1 MPNARTT
8 RLVFLAALMALVPL
22 ASAGPLAQAPQPA
35 TQAQAP
41 AARAQAA
48 GEKPALNWQMSRSG
62 DINRIL
68 PLRDRAR
75 VQNEILEWR
84 LDNILPAVMR
94 REGLEMWL
102 VVNFEYDED
111 PVYMSLVAQPMF
123 SARRLSILLF
133 HDSKDGFR
141 KLTAN
146 WHGTSTSG
154 PMYTNIFTDRS
165 KGANHQFTV
174 VADYVRQHDPQ
185 TIGINYAPHFDYH
198 DEFAHG
204 NGLSAFHKAK
214 LEQALDKKYVDRL
227 VSAEK
232 VAIGWYETRSPREL
246 SLYRHLAGIGH
257 DLVAEFFSNRAIT
270 PDVTTADDVE
280 WWIRQR
286 ITSLGLDT
294 WFHPSIDIKR
304 SPADRRRY
312 GERDT
317 VIRRGDL
324 LHCDVGISY
333 LGLTTDMQHNA
344 YVLRLGETEAPAGLR
359 ELLRKGNRLQ
369 EIHLSEMREG
379 RTGNDILRAILQR
392 GRAEGLRPTVYT
404 HPIGPYGHGSGTMI
418 GMPDK
423 QEFVPG
429 TGEHPLHADTVYSIE
444 FSVAADIPEWDNVEV
459 STGFEDEAVFTGGV
473 ARWVDGY
480 PRTFYLIR

>member
-1 MPNARTT
+1 MHNTRTP
-8 RLVFLAALMALVPL
+8 RLVPL
-22 ASAGPLAQAPQPA
+22 VAVVAAVSLAGAGPGAQAPEQTSA
-35 TQAQAP
+35 FNWEM
-41 AARAQAA
+41 ARA
-48 GEKPALNWQMSRSG
+48 G
-62 DINRIL
+62 DIDRIL
-68 PLRDRAR
+68 PLRERAR
-75 VQNEILEWR
+75 LQNEILEWR
-84 LDNILPAVMR
+84 LDNVLPAIMR
-94 REGLEMWL
+94 REGVEMWL

-123 SARRLSILLF
+123 SARRLSILIF

-154 PMYTNIFTDRS
+154 PMYTNIFSDRS

-174 VADYVRQHDPQ
+174 VADYIRQHDPK

-214 LEQALDKKYVDRL
+214 IEQALDRKYVDRL
-227 VSAEK
+227 VPAEK
-232 VAIGWYETRSPREL
+232 VAMGWYETRGPREL
-246 SLYRHLAGIGH
+246 SLYRHLAGITH
-257 DLVAEFFSNRAIT
+257 DLIAEFFSNRAIT

-286 ITSLGLDT
+286 INALGLET
-294 WFHPSIDIKR
+294 WFHPSVDIKR
-304 SPADRRRY
+304 SPADRKLY
-312 GERDT
+312 GERDS

-324 LHCDVGISY
+324 LHCDVGITY
-333 LGLTTDMQHNA
+333 LGLNTDMQHNA
-344 YVLRLGETEAPAGLR
+344 YVLRPGEAEAPAGLR
-359 ELLRKGNRLQ
+359 DLLRKGNRLQ
-369 EIHLSEMREG
+369 EIHLAEMREG
-379 RTGNDILRAILQR
+379 QTGNDILRAILQR

-429 TGEHPLHADTVYSIE
+429 TGVHPLHTETVYSIE
-444 FSVAADIPEWDNVEV
+444 FSVAADIPEWGNVEV
-459 STGFEDEAVFTGGV
+459 STGFEDEAVFAGGA

-480 PRTFYLIR
+480 PRAFYLIR

>member
-1 MPNARTT
+1 MRTI
-8 RLVFLAALMALVPL
+8 RPFALAVALAAMAAAFD
-22 ASAGPLAQAPQPA
+22 AS
-35 TQAQAP
+35 TSAQAP
-41 AARAQAA
+41 ATDT
-48 GEKPALNWQMSRSG
+48 PLNWEMARSG
-62 DINRIL
+62 DIDRIL
-68 PLRDRAR
+68 PLRERAR
-75 VQNEILEWR
+75 LQNEILEWR
-84 LDNILPAVMR
+84 LDHSLPAIMR
-94 REGLEMWL
+94 REGIEMWL
-102 VVNFEYDED
+102 VINFEYDED

-123 SARRLSILLF
+123 SARRLSILIF
-133 HDSKDGFR
+133 HDSKEGFR

-174 VADYVRQHDPQ
+174 VADYIRQHDPK

-214 LEQALDKKYVDRL
+214 LEQALDKKHVDRL

-232 VAIGWYETRSPREL
+232 VAMGWYETRSPREI
-246 SLYRHLAGIGH
+246 SLYRHLAGMTH
-257 DLVAEFFSNRAIT
+257 DLIAEFFSNRVIT
-270 PDVTTADDVE
+270 PDVTTADEVE
-280 WWIRQR
+280 WWIRER
-286 ITSLGLDT
+286 INGLGLDT

-304 SPADRRRY
+304 SPADRKAY
-312 GERDT
+312 GDDDR
-317 VIRRGDL
+317 VVRRGDL

-333 LGLTTDMQHNA
+333 LGLNTDMQHNA
-344 YVLRLGETEAPAGLR
+344 YVLRAGETDAPPGLR

-369 EIHLSEMREG
+369 EIHLAEMREG
-379 RTGNDILRAILQR
+379 RTGNDILRSILER

-418 GMPDK
+418 GMPEK

-444 FSVAADIPEWDNVEV
+444 FSVAADIPEWGGVEV
-459 STGFEDEAVFTGGV
+459 STGFEDEAIVTGGA
-473 ARWVDGY
+473 ARWADGY

>member
-1 MPNARTT
+1 MT
-8 RLVFLAALMALVPL
+8 AA
-22 ASAGPLAQAPQPA
+22 
-35 TQAQAP
+35 AQAP
-41 AARAQAA
+41 APS
-48 GEKPALNWQMSRSG
+48 ETLNWEMSKAG
-62 DINRIL
+62 DIGRIL

-75 VQNEILEWR
+75 LQNEILEWR
-84 LDNILPAVMR
+84 LDNVLPATMR

-102 VVNFEYDED
+102 VITFEYAED
-111 PVYMSLVAQPMF
+111 PVYMTMVAQPMF
-123 SARRLSILLF
+123 SARRLSILIF

-174 VADYVRQHDPQ
+174 VADYIRQHDPK
-185 TIGINYAPHFDYH
+185 TIGINYAPHFDHH

-204 NGLSAFHKAK
+204 NGLTAFHKAK
-214 LEQALDKKYVDRL
+214 LEQALDKKYLDRL
-227 VSAEK
+227 VPAEK
-232 VAIGWYETRSPREL
+232 VAMGWYETRSQREL
-246 SLYRHLAGIGH
+246 SLYRHLAGITH
-257 DLVAEFFSNRAIT
+257 DLIAEFFSNRVIT
-270 PDVTTADDVE
+270 PDVTTSEDVE
-280 WWIRQR
+280 WWIRER
-286 ITSLGLDT
+286 INQLGLDT

-304 SPADRRRY
+304 SPADAKRY
-312 GERDT
+312 GEHDR

-333 LGLTTDMQHNA
+333 LGLNTDMQHNA
-344 YVLRLGETEAPAGLR
+344 YVLRLGETDAPAGLR
-359 ELLRKGNRLQ
+359 DLLRKGNRLQ
-369 EIHLSEMREG
+369 EIHLAEMREG
-379 RTGNDILRAILQR
+379 RTGNEILKSILER

-418 GMPDK
+418 GMPEK
-423 QEFVPG
+423 QAFVPG

-444 FSVAADIPEWDNVEV
+444 FSVAADIPEWGNVEV
-459 STGFEDEAVFTGGV
+459 STGFEDEAVFTGGR

>member
-1 MPNARTT
+1 MRTI
-8 RLVFLAALMALVPL
+8 RPFALAAALAAIAAAFD
-22 ASAGPLAQAPQPA
+22 AS
-35 TQAQAP
+35 TSAQAP
-41 AARAQAA
+41 AA
-48 GEKPALNWQMSRSG
+48 PTTLNWEMARSG
-62 DINRIL
+62 DIDRIL

-75 VQNEILEWR
+75 LQNEILEWR
-84 LDNILPAVMR
+84 LDHILPTIMR
-94 REGLEMWL
+94 REGIEMWL
-102 VVNFEYDED
+102 VINFEYDED

-123 SARRLSILLF
+123 SARRLSILIF

-154 PMYTNIFTDRS
+154 PMYANIFTDRS

-174 VADYVRQHDPQ
+174 VADYIRQHDPK
-185 TIGINYAPHFDYH
+185 TIGINYAPHFEYH

-214 LEQALDKKYVDRL
+214 LEQALDKKYIDRL

-232 VAIGWYETRSPREL
+232 VAMGWYETRSPREI
-246 SLYRHLAGIGH
+246 SLYRHLAGIAH
-257 DLVAEFFSNRAIT
+257 DLIAEFFSNRVIT

-280 WWIRQR
+280 WWTRDR
-286 ITSLGLDT
+286 INDLGLDT
-294 WFHPSIDIKR
+294 WFHPSIDIVR
-304 SPADRRRY
+304 SPADRKAY
-312 GERDT
+312 GDDDR

-333 LGLTTDMQHNA
+333 LGLNTDMQHNA
-344 YVLRLGETEAPAGLR
+344 YVLRAGETDAPAGLR
-359 ELLRKGNRLQ
+359 ELLRQGNRLQ
-369 EIHLSEMREG
+369 EIHLAEMREG
-379 RTGNDILRAILQR
+379 RTGNDILRSILER
-392 GRAEGLRPTVYT
+392 GRAEGLKPTVYT

-418 GMPDK
+418 GMPEK

-429 TGEHPLHADTVYSIE
+429 TGEHPLHADTVYAIE
-444 FSVAADIPEWDNVEV
+444 FSVAANVPEWGGVEV
-459 STGFEDEAVFTGGV
+459 SMGLEENAIFTGGA
-473 ARWVDGY
+473 ARWADGY

>member
-1 MPNARTT
+1 
-8 RLVFLAALMALVPL
+8 
-22 ASAGPLAQAPQPA
+22 
-35 TQAQAP
+35 
-41 AARAQAA
+41 
-48 GEKPALNWQMSRSG
+48 
-62 DINRIL
+62 
-68 PLRDRAR
+68 
-75 VQNEILEWR
+75 
-84 LDNILPAVMR
+84 
-94 REGLEMWL
+94 MWL
-102 VVNFEYDED
+102 VVNFEYAED
-111 PVYMSLVAQPMF
+111 PVYMTLVSQPMF

-146 WHGTSTSG
+146 WHGASTSG

-174 VADYVRQHDPQ
+174 VADYIRKHDPK

-232 VAIGWYETRSPREL
+232 VAMGWYETRSPREL

-257 DLVAEFFSNRAIT
+257 DLIAEFFSNRVIT
-270 PDVTTADDVE
+270 PDVTTTDDVE

-286 ITSLGLDT
+286 ITALGLDT

-304 SPADRRRY
+304 SPADRKRY

-369 EIHLSEMREG
+369 EIHLAEMREG

-444 FSVAADIPEWDNVEV
+444 FSAAADIPEWGNVEV
-459 STGFEDEAVFTGGV
+459 STGFEDEAVFIGGA

-480 PRTFYLIR
+480 PRAFYLIR

>member
-1 MPNARTT
+1 MPTT
-8 RLVFLAALMALVPL
+8 RPLRSLLVLAVVALVAL
-22 ASAGPLAQAPQPA
+22 AG
-35 TQAQAP
+35 TDP
-41 AARAQAA
+41 AARQVAPAQT
-48 GEKPALNWQMSRSG
+48 PLNWEMARAG
-62 DINRIL
+62 DIERIL
-68 PLRDRAR
+68 PLRERAR

-84 LDNILPAVMR
+84 LDNILPAIMR

-102 VVNFEYDED
+102 VVTFEYAED
-111 PVYMSLVAQPMF
+111 PVYMTLVSQPMF

-146 WHGTSTSG
+146 WHGASTSG
-154 PMYTNIFTDRS
+154 PMYKNIFTDRS

-174 VADYVRQHDPQ
+174 VADYIRQHDPK

-214 LEQALDKKYVDRL
+214 LEQALDRKYVDRL
-227 VSAEK
+227 VSAEQ
-232 VAIGWYETRSPREL
+232 VAMGWYETRSPREL

-257 DLVAEFFSNRAIT
+257 DLIAEFFSNRVIT
-270 PDVTTADDVE
+270 PDVTTADDVR
-280 WWIRQR
+280 WWIRDR
-286 ITSLGLDT
+286 INGLGLDT
-294 WFHPSIDIKR
+294 WFHPSIDITR
-304 SPADRRRY
+304 SPADRKRY
-312 GERDT
+312 GEGDR

-324 LHCDVGISY
+324 LHCDVGITY
-333 LGLTTDMQHNA
+333 LGLNTDMQHNA

-369 EIHLSEMREG
+369 EIHLAEMREG
-379 RTGNDILRAILQR
+379 RTGNDILRSILER

-404 HPIGPYGHGSGTMI
+404 HPVGPYGHGSGTVI
-418 GMPDK
+418 GMSEK

-429 TGEHPLHADTVYSIE
+429 TGEHPLHADTVYAIE
-444 FSVAADIPEWDNVEV
+444 FSVAADIPEWGNVEV
-459 STGFEDEAVFTGGV
+459 STGFEEQAVFTGGA

-480 PRTFYLIR
+480 PRVFYLIR

>member
-1 MPNARTT
+1 
-8 RLVFLAALMALVPL
+8 
-22 ASAGPLAQAPQPA
+22 
-35 TQAQAP
+35 
-41 AARAQAA
+41 
-48 GEKPALNWQMSRSG
+48 
-62 DINRIL
+62 
-68 PLRDRAR
+68 
-75 VQNEILEWR
+75 
-84 LDNILPAVMR
+84 
-94 REGLEMWL
+94 
-102 VVNFEYDED
+102 
-111 PVYMSLVAQPMF
+111 MSLVAQPMF

-154 PMYTNIFTDRS
+154 PMYTNLFTDRS

-174 VADYVRQHDPQ
+174 VADYVRKHDPKA
-185 TIGINYAPHFDYH
+185 IGINYAPHFDYH

-257 DLVAEFFSNRAIT
+257 DLIAEFFSNRVIT

-286 ITSLGLDT
+286 ITALGLDT
-294 WFHPSIDIKR
+294 WFHPSIDIRR
-304 SPADRRRY
+304 SPADRTRY

-324 LHCDVGISY
+324 LHCDVGVSY
-333 LGLTTDMQHNA
+333 LGLNTDMQHNA

-369 EIHLSEMREG
+369 EIHLAEMREG

-444 FSVAADIPEWDNVEV
+444 FSVAADIPEWGGVEV
-459 STGFEDEAVFTGGV
+459 TTGFEDEAVFTGGA

-480 PRTFYLIR
+480 PRAFYLIR